1 MNNFLPQTSVSVQ
14 ALGWALLQS
23 LWQCALIYA
32 ALQLVLAF
40 VAKQHAALR
49 YKLSL
54 LSMAAMFLWFMDT
67 CVEQVLRSG
76 NSTVLISQ
84 DAGATVHTLPVIQTS
99 QFVPDSSIFSRL
111 LGELQPYL
119 PLAVAIY
126 IMGLTVMLSRLGV
139 NIYQL
144 KRLRRSGFSSP
155 AKQWE
160 EWIEARRDL
169 LRISRP
175 VQLLYSLYAK
185 VPMTIGTLKPI
196 VLLPVAM
203 ANSMSTEQLEAIL
216 LHELAHIRRNDY
228 LFNILQA
235 IVETIL
241 FFNPFIWLASSIVR
255 REREHCCDDMVLSYS
270 EGPMPYAKALAAL
283 ESYRLQNDTMALA
296 ATGNKNRLFNRIKR
310 IMEMKQ
316 QKNNY
321 TRSAIATMVIAA
333 LLICF
338 VWLSPSFAQSHKTKP
353 KTTSTKSDTNTPTPK
368 AAAAPKPPRPPKA
381 VDEDETAEAPDA
393 PEAPETPEAAE
404 APEPPEAPESAMN
417 SVNRDKLNKQMADA
431 SKEMERA
438 KKEMAAAMKN
448 VDWDEINREME
459 SAKKEMASANKEMA
473 SAMKNVDWDDINK
486 QMADAQKE
494 LNAVNWDEVKAE
506 IDKGMK
512 EVHESIQDPKV
523 RKQVEASLEMARRES
538 EKALAQANRSV
549 REAQANV
556 ERERAHSRS
565 GSNSLV
571 VSSNGSTH
579 SYVYSNG
586 GNGYSSAYA
595 YNGGNTNAHTSGEHE
610 TMLRKMEAEGL
621 INRSKSY
628 KVEKYGDRL
637 YINGVLQPEDVLRRY
652 SKYIDAEQLTIKGNK
667 NSIAISS
674 SN

>member
-1 MNNFLPQTSVSVQ
+1 MNNFLPQTSVAVQ

-23 LWQCALIYA
+23 LWQCLLIYA
-32 ALQLVLAF
+32 ALRLVLAV

-54 LSMAAMFLWFMDT
+54 LSVAAMFIWFADT
-67 CVEQVLRSG
+67 CVEQVLRLNTG
-76 NSTVLISQ
+76 TVLISQ
-84 DAGATVHTLPVIQTS
+84 EAGTTAVHALPAIQ
-99 QFVPDSSIFSRL
+99 VPAYVQDSSVFSRL
-111 LGELQPYL
+111 AGELQPYL

-126 IMGLTVMLSRLGV
+126 IIGLAVMVSRLGV
-139 NIYQL
+139 NVYQL
-144 KRLRRSGFSSP
+144 RRLRRSGFSSP

-160 EWIEARRDL
+160 EWIEARREL
-169 LRISRP
+169 LMISRP

-196 VLLPVAM
+196 ILLPVAM

-235 IVETIL
+235 IVETLL
-241 FFNPFIWLASSIVR
+241 FFNPFIWLTSSIVR

-316 QKNNY
+316 EKNNY

-333 LLICF
+333 LLICI
-338 VWLSPSFAQSHKTKP
+338 VWLSPSFAQSHKAKT
-353 KTTSTKSDTNTPTPK
+353 KTTSSSNTTNNAAPK
-368 AAAAPKPPRPPKA
+368 AAVAPKPPKAPKTL
-381 VDEDETAEAPDA
+381 DEDDAAEAPDA
-393 PEAPETPEAAE
+393 PEHAEPVEAAE
-404 APEPPEAPESAMN
+404 APEAPEPAESAMN
-417 SVNRDKLNKQMADA
+417 NVN
-431 SKEMERA
+431 
-438 KKEMAAAMKN
+438 
-448 VDWDEINREME
+448 WDEINKEME
-459 SAKKEMASANKEMA
+459 KANKEMA
-473 SAMKNVDWDDINK
+473 QAGKEMANVDWAQVGKEMDQAGEEVDAAAREMANIDWSSIDRDI
-486 QMADAQKE
+486 AQAKKE
-494 LNAVNWDEVKAE
+494 MDAVNWDEVRAE

-512 EVHESIQDPKV
+512 EVHESIKDPKV
-523 RKQVEASLEMARRES
+523 RKQVEASLAMARRES
-538 EKALAQANRSV
+538 ERAIAQANRSLD
-549 REAQANV
+549 EAYANA
-556 ERERAHSRS
+556 EHAKSRAQSA
-565 GSNSLV
+565 SNSVV
-571 VSSNGSTH
+571 VSNNGSVR
-579 SYVYSNG
+579 SYSYSNG
-586 GNGYSSAYA
+586 KGNGNGYS
-595 YNGGNTNAHTSGEHE
+595 YNSSNTNAHGGSEHE

-637 YINGVLQPEDVLRRY
+637 YINGVLQPEDVFRRY
-652 SKYIDAEQLTIKGNK
+652 SKYIHAEHLTIRGNK

-674 SN
+674 NN

>member
-1 MNNFLPQTSVSVQ
+1 MNNFLPQTSVAVQ

-23 LWQCALIYA
+23 LWQCLLIYA
-32 ALQLVLAF
+32 TLRLILAF
-40 VAKQHAALR
+40 VPKQHAALR

-67 CVEQVLRSG
+67 CVEQVLRSS
-76 NSTVLISQ
+76 STVLISQ
-84 DAGATVHTLPVIQTS
+84 DAGTTAVHEVPIVRTS

-126 IMGLTVMLSRLGV
+126 VMGLAVMVSRLGV

-144 KRLRRSGFSSP
+144 RRLRRSGFSSP
-155 AKQWE
+155 ARQWE
-160 EWIEARRDL
+160 EWIEARREL

-185 VPMTIGTLKPI
+185 VPMTIGTVKPI
-196 VLLPVAM
+196 ILLPVAM
-203 ANSMSTEQLEAIL
+203 ANNMSTEQLEPIL

-241 FFNPFIWLASSIVR
+241 FFNPFIWLVSSIVR
-255 REREHCCDDMVLSYS
+255 REREHCCDDMVLAHS

-283 ESYRLQNDTMALA
+283 ESYRLQNEIMALA

-316 QKNNY
+316 EKNNY

-338 VWLSPSFAQSHKTKP
+338 VWLSPSFAQSHKAKS
-353 KTTSTKSDTNTPTPK
+353 KTTSSSNTTNKAVPK
-368 AAAAPKPPRPPKA
+368 AAVTPKPPKA
-381 VDEDETAEAPDA
+381 VTEDDAAEAPDA
-393 PEAPETPEAAE
+393 PEASEPAE
-404 APEPPEAPESAMN
+404 APEPAESAMN
-417 SVNRDKLNKQMADA
+417 NVN
-431 SKEMERA
+431 
-438 KKEMAAAMKN
+438 
-448 VDWDEINREME
+448 WDEIN
-459 SAKKEMASANKEMA
+459 KEIEKANKEMA
-473 SAMKNVDWDDINK
+473 RAGKEMANVDWMQVGKEMDQAGK
-486 QMADAQKE
+486 EADAAAREMANIDWSSIDRDLAQAKKE
-494 LNAVNWDEVKAE
+494 LDEVNWDKVNAE
-506 IDKGMK
+506 INKGMK
-512 EVHESIQDPKV
+512 EVRESIKDPKV
-523 RKQVEASLEMARRES
+523 RKQVEASLALARRES
-538 EKALAQANRSV
+538 EKALAQASRSV
-549 REAQANV
+549 REAQANL
-556 ERERAHSRS
+556 AQSHTI
-565 GSNSLV
+565 SNSVV
-571 VSSNGSTH
+571 VSNGGRSN

-586 GNGYSSAYA
+586 GNGYSSAYS
-595 YNGGNTNAHTSGEHE
+595 YSGGSTNAHTSGEHE

-652 SKYIDAEQLTIKGNK
+652 SKYIDAEHLTIKGNK